1 MRKFIKKSFVVIM
14 TAAMVISSVGAI
26 GMKAEAAA
34 SGYVL
39 QNKSAQDLMKEYGV
53 IAFNNSVIKVHFHSN
68 FLVNNLSMDA
78 NSGLRTTYNTKETFY
93 FKSADRL
100 NANMSEYASANS
112 DVLYTGSRV
121 SKANGENKVQLK
133 NGSYFKI
140 DRPTTVISDAEVK
153 AAGTYAQFVNL
164 TDVKNKFVA
173 YNKAVAAQ
181 ANKGNV
187 QVSITADMN
196 KRYIKVG
203 SGENYR
209 NIAYADLAK
218 YDNEIAFDFSN
229 YTNNDILVVNV
240 DLKNQTSVSLPALI
254 LRQNG
259 TSISNTEDN
268 FSKKYNR
275 VYFNFYDS
283 SKADKQ
289 YTGKIT
295 FSGRGFGTI
304 IAPSASVELPQNWDG
319 SVVANNVEVGGQFHR
334 VNGTAIPNVA
344 TGSNPST
351 PGNNT
356 PSNDTPSKDTPSN
369 DTPSNNTPSN
379 NTPSNNTP
387 SNNTPSNNTPGKN
400 NTEASDSK
408 DKGDI
413 TITVTDETT
422 DEPVPGAK
430 VEVTTPDGEKTEH
443 VTNEDGEVKIEKV
456 PEGEYTVVI
465 TDVPDGYDVTT
476 GKEVKV
482 DVKKGKTTKKTVT
495 KSNTKTTN
503 KKDAKNAN
511 KALQSAADIK
521 TGDDASQSA
530 FVKSQRAVTQLG
542 AKNNKKISKKYYKKL
557 KNYKKKYKKQSNE
570 IAAWI
575 SIAGTKIDY
584 PVMYSGLK
592 NNTKYLKKN
601 IKGQKDSHG
610 MLFASYITP
619 KRKISYNNIIYGHNM
634 KDGTMFTDLTKYASK
649 SFYKKHKYIKIYT
662 QGYNY
667 VYEVVEVVRVSCKTG
682 SKDRMIYEKFAQ
694 LNNKKTFKKWQKQVA
709 KNREYK
715 CSGKYKRTDKLM
727 MLSTCEYQ
735 KENGRFALIC
745 KQVKCTKVK
754 K

>member
-1 MRKFIKKSFVVIM
+1 MRKFIKKSIVAIM
-14 TAAMVISSVGAI
+14 TAAMVVSSVGSVGI
-26 GMKAEAAA
+26 KAEAAA

-100 NANMSEYASANS
+100 NANMSENAGANT
-112 DVLYTGSRV
+112 DVLYTGANV
-121 SKANGENKVQLK
+121 SKSNGENKVQLK

-153 AAGTYAQFVNL
+153 AAGTYAQFVDL

-173 YNKAVAAQ
+173 YNQALAAQ
-181 ANKGNV
+181 GNKGNV
-187 QVSITADMN
+187 QVSITSDMN
-196 KRYIKVG
+196 SRYVKVG
-203 SGENYR
+203 SGVNYR
-209 NIAYADLAK
+209 NIACADLTK
-218 YDNEIAFDFSN
+218 YTNEIAFDFSN
-229 YTNNDILVVNV
+229 YNNDDILVVNV
-240 DLKNQTSVSLPALI
+240 DMKNQTSVSMPALI

-268 FSKKYNR
+268 FNKKYNR

-289 YTGKIT
+289 YTGSIT
-295 FSGRGFGTI
+295 FSARGFGTV
-304 IAPSASVELPQNWDG
+304 IAPSASVALPQNWDG

-334 VNGTAIPNVA
+334 VNGTAIPTVA
-344 TGSNPST
+344 TGNNT

-356 PSNDTPSKDTPSN
+356 PSNDTPSNDTPSNNTPGNNTPSN
-369 DTPSNNTPSN
+369 DTPSNNKPGSN
-379 NTPSNNTP
+379 NTGST
-387 SNNTPSNNTPGKN
+387 
-400 NTEASDSK
+400 DSK
-408 DKGDI
+408 ETGDI

-430 VEVTTPDGEKTEH
+430 VEVTAPSGDKTDH
-443 VTNEDGEVKIEKV
+443 VTDQKGEVKIEEV
-456 PEGEYTVVI
+456 PEGEYTVVVK
-465 TDVPDGYDVTT
+465 DVPEGYDVTT

-482 DVKKGKTTKKTVT
+482 KVKKGKKTKKVVT
-495 KSNTKTTN
+495 KSTTKTTN
-503 KKDAKNAN
+503 KKDAQNAN
-511 KALQSAADIK
+511 KALMTAADIK
-521 TGDDASQSA
+521 TGDDTSKPAL
-530 FVKSQRAVTQLG
+530 VKSQKAVTQLG
-542 AKNNKKISKKYYKKL
+542 AKSNKKISKKYYKKL
-557 KNYKKKYKKQSNE
+557 KNYKKKYKKRSNE

-584 PVMYSGLK
+584 PVMYTGLK
-592 NNTKYLKKN
+592 NNTKYLQKN

-610 MLFASYITP
+610 MIFASYITP
-619 KRKISYNNIIYGHNM
+619 KRKITYNNVIYGHNM

-649 SFYKKHKYIKIYT
+649 SFYKNHKYIKIYT

-667 VYEVVEVVRVSCKTG
+667 VYEVVEVIRVSCKTG

-735 KENGRFALIC
+735 KENGRFAVIC